1 MAGDCRAHT
10 PTIPGRTAGPTGIAV
25 PRAAAAGA
33 SRLDQREVGNLGSKT
48 AREVLPADPGG
59 TPAARQR
66 DGAVGAT
73 GGRGDAGRAHELAM
87 RILSI
92 LRKRARAL
100 CRGGAMDRELAD

>member
-1 MAGDCRAHT
+1 MHGWAIAGRIRRLSQDVLLVQQGSLYPALQRLEHQ
-10 PTIPGRTAGPTGIAV
+10 
-25 PRAAAAGA
+25 
-33 SRLDQREVGNLGSKT
+33 RLDQREVGNLGSKT

-92 LRKRARAL
+92 LWKRARAL
-100 CRGGAMDRELAD
+100 CRGGAMD